1 MVVYFFT
8 MPAEQKS
15 LWLWI
20 INYLYNMTDIQ
31 FNEAMVSFQ
40 QIETPT
46 AEQVQEILIKFLDFL
61 EAKCQNEKL
70 DKILEDIEQ
79 RVIDDKFGII
89 PFLLNFI
96 KLKRAIWVF
105 ILWLEGS
112 SDVTLFL
119 CREVWK
125 PYKGLSRKY

>member
-1 MVVYFFT
+1 
-8 MPAEQKS
+8 
-15 LWLWI
+15 
-20 INYLYNMTDIQ
+20 MTDIQ

-79 RVIDDKFGII
+79 RVIDDKFGIF
-89 PFLLNFI
+89 PFLLNFM
-96 KLKRAIWVF
+96 KLKRAI
-105 ILWLEGS
+105 
-112 SDVTLFL
+112 
-119 CREVWK
+119 
-125 PYKGLSRKY
+125 